1 MWVVDAERA
10 EVDPELVGRAAR
22 LGKLPGIHD
31 DAHAH
36 VDALEVG
43 PVDGHARRLAIGQAI

>member
-22 LGKLPGIHD
+22 LGKLPGIHG